1 MNYMMKRN
9 WMENFK
15 STILEGK
22 TARGLALV
30 VTALLVQACA
40 STYTIHSTP
49 QGANVYYVEPVSQKK
64 VFLGTTPFS
73 YNKSGLPQQ
82 QAFMIQVT
90 KEGFKNQDVP
100 MAATDESKTLV
111 SVRLKPDDEIMTKT
125 SKELNELLKR
135 FFKAQQLIYD
145 RQYHSAIIELDQLIK
160 ERPDLVQAYVMKGT
174 SYFLLNETKSAVAAW
189 KVALKL
195 DPENVDLLKFLQEKN
210 VKMSDLEAKQ

>member
-1 MNYMMKRN
+1 MKRGS
-9 WMENFK
+9 FRHLK
-15 STILEGK
+15 SRIFERK
-22 TARGLALV
+22 AVRGAALA

-40 STYTIHSTP
+40 STYTIHSSP
-49 QGANVYYVEPVSQKK
+49 QGANVYYVEPVSQKT

-73 YNKSGLPQQ
+73 YNKAGLPTQ
-82 QAFMIQVT
+82 QAFMIQVK
-90 KEGFKNQDVP
+90 KEGFKTQDVP

-111 SVRLKPDDEIMTKT
+111 SVRLKPEDEIMTKT

-145 RQYHSAIIELDQLIK
+145 RQFHSAIIELDQLIK

-210 VKMSDLEAKQ
+210 VKISDLEAKQ

>member
-1 MNYMMKRN
+1 MTKLT
-9 WMENFK
+9 WMEHLK
-15 STILEGK
+15 SRILEGK
-22 TARGLALV
+22 PVRGLTLV
-30 VTALLVQACA
+30 AAAMLVQACA
-40 STYTIHSTP
+40 SIYTIHSSP

-73 YNKSGLPQQ
+73 YNKAGLPTQ

-90 KEGFKNQDVP
+90 KEGFKTQDVP

-111 SVRLKPDDEIMTKT
+111 SVRLKPDDEIMTRN

-145 RQYHSAIIELDQLIK
+145 RQFHSAIIELDQLIK

-174 SYFLLNETKSAVAAW
+174 SYFLLNETKSAAAAW
-189 KVALKL
+189 KTALKL
-195 DPENVDLLKFLQEKN
+195 DPENVELLKFLQEKN
-210 VKMSDLEAKQ
+210 VKISDLEAKQ